1 MATKG
6 EKRGKSTP
14 AASSPLLS
22 AQEVRGS
29 VRERAAII
37 APADVEAVLA
47 REAEVFR
54 RASSETAHP
63 RLRLQAELGLH
74 ILKDH
79 ASGAAPQIP
88 YFTVSLIAVGLFY
101 FLDEADAIPDW
112 IPGLGTSDDAL
123 VLELAF
129 EMGAAGIQR
138 YCDWKGIS
146 SEPVLPPIPAAPTPG
161 KGRRKS

>member
-6 EKRGKSTP
+6 GKRNKP
-14 AASSPLLS
+14 EPVESSPLLP
-22 AQEVRGS
+22 AHEVRVS
-29 VRERAAII
+29 VREKAAII
-37 APADVEAVLA
+37 APADVEAILA

-54 RASSETAHP
+54 RAASETAHP
-63 RLRLQAELGLH
+63 RLRHQAELGLH

-79 ASGAAPQIP
+79 SSGRSPQIP
-88 YFTVSLIAVGLFY
+88 YFTISLIAVGLFY

-129 EMGAAGIQR
+129 EMGAAGVQR

-146 SEPVLPPIPAAPTPG
+146 SDNVLPAPGEKALPPRP
-161 KGRRKS
+161 RRKS